1 MNKIISL
8 IFAAGG
14 NDVSGILDYLNS
26 NLNISFDE
34 RDSSYTGEYHKA
46 TFENGTIRV
55 YSNYQQEENEW
66 RYESFKQYPYVIGV
80 RIDKGKKLER
90 ENKGIFFEDAFSQK
104 GFKLISKE
112 ELPTNI

>member
-14 NDVSGILDYLNS
+14 NDVNTILGYLNS
-26 NLNISFDE
+26 ILNTGFDE

-46 TFENGTIRV
+46 AFENGTIRV
-55 YSNYQQEENEW
+55 YANYQQEEKEW
-66 RYESFKQYPYVIGV
+66 RYEDFKQYPYVIGV

-90 ENKGIFFEDAFSQK
+90 ENKGTFFEDAFSQK

-112 ELPTNI
+112 EFPTNS